1 MRLPDGLKYKIVHA
15 YETCQNAAE
24 VARKFNVNVKTVL
37 LWVRRYRESGGVVSM
52 PRRGRNK
59 VLGDLNAAL
68 VVDML
73 LSNKYGGAKG
83 VARELH
89 RLGKTP
95 GDKPLHQT
103 TIIRHAKAKAAADG
117 HPIRAANGKPK
128 KELSAAT
135 IAKRLAFCE
144 QNKYTDW
151 RGVMFSDRSKI
162 HFRYPGRK
170 VHRTEWIMKGE
181 QRTAASPNH
190 PMAVNIYAGIT
201 KYGVTKAHVVAGTSK
216 HTSKYTN
223 KKGQPAK
230 NITSAEYGDVVL
242 KTLLPEG
249 KRLFSGAGIS
259 HWTLQQDND
268 PTHKKASQS
277 AVSSWNTSNPGHT
290 VNLLMNWP
298 PNSPDLNLIE
308 NVWSWLQAKVDAA
321 GCKTYEEFQQFVLKT
336 LAQVPHTMLKN
347 LFTSMKERV
356 RLCIEN
362 GGGRT
367 AY

>member
-1 MRLPDGLKYKIVHA
+1 MRLPEGLKYKIVHA
-15 YETCQNAAE
+15 YESCQNAAQ

-37 LWVRRYRESGGVVSM
+37 LWVQRHRESGSVASILGS
-52 PRRGRNK
+52 GRKK
-59 VLGDLNAAL
+59 VLDDSTAAI

-83 VARELH
+83 VATELH
-89 RLGKTP
+89 KLGKTP
-95 GDKPLHQT
+95 GDKPVHVT

-117 HPIRAANGKPK
+117 HPIRAAKGKPK

-144 QNKYTDW
+144 QNKNTDW
-151 RGVMFSDRSKI
+151 RIVMFSDRSKI
-162 HFRYPGRK
+162 YFRYPGRK
-170 VHRTEWIMKGE
+170 VHRTEWILKGG
-181 QRTAASPNH
+181 QRTASSPNN

-216 HTSKYTN
+216 HSTKYTN

-249 KRLFSGAGIS
+249 KRLYAGAGIS

-268 PTHKKASQS
+268 PTHKKASQT
-277 AVSSWNTSNPGHT
+277 AVASWNTSNPGHT
-290 VNLLMNWP
+290 VSLLMNWP

-321 GCKTYEEFQQFVLKT
+321 GCKTYEEFQQFVLNT
-336 LAQVPHTMLKN
+336 LAQVPHAMLNN
-347 LFTSMKERV
+347 LFSSMKERV

-367 AY
+367 PY